1 MIINAH
7 PGGWL
12 RAVSELAAAAAAS
25 RVCDLL
31 LINTRLHLGI
41 AVTTIH
47 FINCS
52 DVYEGLLMKG
62 GLYGLESWR
71 TTPQLNY

>member
-1 MIINAH
+1 M
-7 PGGWL
+7 
-12 RAVSELAAAAAAS
+12 
-25 RVCDLL
+25 
-31 LINTRLHLGI
+31 
-41 AVTTIH
+41 H

-71 TTPQLNY
+71 DHSSVELVTFNGHEGPPAGDCGIVCVMPYRAQTCKSALAGEVGTD